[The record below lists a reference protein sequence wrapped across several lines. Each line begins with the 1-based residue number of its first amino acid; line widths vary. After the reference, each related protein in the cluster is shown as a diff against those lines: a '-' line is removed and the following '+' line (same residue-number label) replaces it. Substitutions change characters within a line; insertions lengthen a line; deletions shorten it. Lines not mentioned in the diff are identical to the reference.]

1 MARVTVED
9 CLNQIP
15 NRFALVMLA
24 TRRTRQLLDGATAL
38 VQAKNKMPIISLREI
53 AAGRVRYQQPEVDGA
68 EDD

>member
-9 CLNQIP
+9 CLTRVP

-53 AAGRVRYQQPEVDGA
+53 AAGKVRYGQPEDHEA
-68 EDD
+68 EE